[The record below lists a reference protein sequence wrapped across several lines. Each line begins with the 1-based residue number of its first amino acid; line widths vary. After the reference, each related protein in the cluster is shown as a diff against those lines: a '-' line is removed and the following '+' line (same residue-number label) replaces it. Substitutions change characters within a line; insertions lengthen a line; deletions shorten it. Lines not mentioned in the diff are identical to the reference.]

1 MRISV
6 RRRRSTVAAPRLPY
20 LEFQRA
26 GIGCGLP
33 SRRVARY
40 RLAIPRCDWCGMPVP
55 FFTAACKKAA
65 CRGLDES
72 LWWHLEG
79 RYASEHYG
87 VEPE

>member
-1 MRISV
+1 
-6 RRRRSTVAAPRLPY
+6 
-20 LEFQRA
+20 
-26 GIGCGLP
+26 
-33 SRRVARY
+33 
-40 RLAIPRCDWCGMPVP
+40 MPVP